1 MEHLHHL
8 TDPHSRVSTNI
19 RIRAARLARSG
30 AACGMEAE
38 DIEQDLRLDLIRRM
52 PRFDATRASFETF
65 ADRLIAHRVASL
77 AAATAAKRADRAM
90 KSLEAQIEP
99 DGDNGSLTL
108 ADVTPE
114 DAALY
119 HAPDGFGDETGTS
132 LGHDVARL
140 LHALSPGCRAVAIA
154 LGNMTAS
161 EAARALGLHR
171 SSIYAR
177 IALIRT
183 AATDLGLGEYFAISP
198 TVSRARR

>member
-8 TDPHSRVSTNI
+8 TNSHSRVSTNI
-19 RIRAARLARSG
+19 RVRAAKLARSG

-52 PRFDATRASFETF
+52 PRFDETRASFETF
-65 ADRLIAHRVASL
+65 ADRLIAHRIASL
-77 AAATAAKRADRAM
+77 AASTAAKRADRSM
-90 KSLEAQIEP
+90 KSLEAPIAP
-99 DGDNGSLTL
+99 DGENGGLTL

-119 HAPDGFGDETGTS
+119 APAALGGADGTG
-132 LGHDVARL
+132 LGHDVLLL
-140 LHALSPGCRAVAIA
+140 LHALSPSCRAVAIA

-161 EAARALGLHR
+161 EAARALDLHR

-177 IALIRT
+177 IALIR
-183 AATDLGLGEYFAISP
+183 AVATSLGLQDYFAPSP

>member
-8 TDPHSRVSTNI
+8 TNPHSRVSTNI

-30 AACGMEAE
+30 AVPGMDAE

-65 ADRLIAHRVASL
+65 ADRLIAHRIASL
-77 AAATAAKRADRAM
+77 AATTAAKRADRSM
-90 KSLEAQIEP
+90 KSLEAPIAP
-99 DGDNGSLTL
+99 DGEVGGLTL

-119 HAPDGFGDETGTS
+119 TPAALAGADSTG
-132 LGHDVARL
+132 LGHDVTLL

-154 LGNMTAS
+154 LGNMSVA

-171 SSIYAR
+171 SSVYAR
-177 IALIRT
+177 ITLIRSV
-183 AATDLGLGEYFAISP
+183 ATSLGLQEYFTTSP
-198 TVSRARR
+198 TVSRPRR

>member
-8 TDPHSRVSTNI
+8 TDRHSRVSRNI
-19 RIRAARLARSG
+19 RIRATRLARSG
-30 AACGMEAE
+30 AVPGMDAE

-65 ADRLIAHRVASL
+65 ADRLVGHRIASL
-77 AAATAAKRADRAM
+77 ATTTAAKRADRSM
-90 KSLEAQIEP
+90 TSLEAPIAP
-99 DGDNGSLTL
+99 DGEDGDLTL

-119 HAPDGFGDETGTS
+119 AADGLQTTS
-132 LGHDVARL
+132 GPGLRSDVKRL
-140 LHALSPGCRAVAIA
+140 LHALSPSCRAVAIS

-161 EAARALGLHR
+161 EAALALDLHR

-177 IALIRT
+177 IASIRT
-183 AATDLGLGEYFAISP
+183 VATELGLQEYFGTTP
-198 TVSRARR
+198 TVSRPRR